1 MKIGA
6 HDLDL
11 DRGLLRRDGRPVHL
25 RAKTFALLCHLA
37 RHAGR
42 VVPKDELLEAVWPD
56 VTVTEDSLTQAIHDL
71 RQVLGADVLR
81 TVARRGY
88 VLEAPPAPPP
98 EARDGPPVVLVLP
111 FRTAPEAGSDAA
123 LADGLVEEIIQGL
136 GRYGLVQVIA
146 RHSAFQCRPEVCHAR
161 EAALRLGADWFVEG
175 TARRVDGGLRLSPA
189 LCDTAT
195 GRQIWTEGFVLGPQ
209 GPTDLLAAI
218 PHRIV
223 TRLTLDA
230 EKRLARRP
238 ATPGADLGAWQHLV
252 AGVAALRRYGAGVNE
267 AARDHFR
274 AALARDPG
282 LALAHAYLGLAVLTI
297 GRFAQSPPAALA
309 EGLAH
314 ALRGVDLAP
323 DEARCHIILALAR
336 LWRREFAAAELA
348 ARRAVDLNPSDA
360 DLMAMLGYVVTLR
373 GRPEEGLD
381 WIEAAIRLNPLHPDW
396 YHGDMALA
404 LHLAGRHAEAIARL
418 QCLPELDA
426 WKETR
431 LAACHGALDD
441 AAGAAR
447 HLQRAGALSPGWDAV
462 AETRGWG
469 ELEHPADLQRLVAEV
484 ERAVAMARGG

>member
-11 DRGLLRRDGRPVHL
+11 DRGLLRRDGQPVHL
-25 RAKTFALLCHLA
+25 RAKTFALLHHLA

-42 VVPKDELLEAVWPD
+42 VVPKDELMEAVWPD

-71 RQVLGADVLR
+71 RQVLGNGVLR

-88 VLEAPPAPPP
+88 VLEAAPARPPDG
-98 EARDGPPVVLVLP
+98 RDGPPVVLVLP
-111 FRTAPEAGSDAA
+111 FRTLPEAGDDAA

-146 RHSAFQCRPEVCHAR
+146 RHSAFQCRPDSLPAR
-161 EAALRLGADWFVEG
+161 EAAVRLGADWFVEG
-175 TARRVDGGLRLSPA
+175 TARRAGGGLRLSPA
-189 LCDTAT
+189 LCETAT
-195 GRQIWTEGFVLGPQ
+195 GRQIWTETYVLGPQ

-223 TRLTLDA
+223 TRLTLDT

-252 AGVAALRRYGAGVNE
+252 AGVAALRRYGPGVNE

-282 LALAHAYLGLAVLTI
+282 FALAHAYLGLAVLVI
-297 GRFAQSPPAALA
+297 GRYARSPPGVLE
-309 EGLAH
+309 EGLDH

-323 DEARCHIILALAR
+323 DEARCHVMVALAR

-348 ARRAVDLNPSDA
+348 ARRALDLNPWDA
-360 DLMAMLGYVVTLR
+360 DLMALLGYVVTLR
-373 GRPEEGLD
+373 GRPEEGIDL
-381 WIEAAIRLNPLHPDW
+381 IEAAIRLNPLHPDW
-396 YHGDMALA
+396 YNADMALA
-404 LHLAGRHAEAIARL
+404 LHQAGRHAEAIARL
-418 QCLPELDA
+418 QCLPVLSA
-426 WKETR
+426 WRETR
-431 LAACHGALDD
+431 LAACHAALGD
-441 AAGAAR
+441 ARGAAR
-447 HLQRAGALSPGWDAV
+447 HLARAEALSPGWDAM
-462 AETRGWG
+462 AETRGWA
-469 ELEHPADLQRLVAEV
+469 ELEHPADLQRYVAEV
-484 ERAVAMARGG
+484 ERALAIARDV

>member
-1 MKIGA
+1 MRIGA
-6 HDLDL
+6 HQLDL
-11 DRGLLRRDGRPVHL
+11 DRGLLCRDGQPVHL

-42 VVPKDELLEAVWPD
+42 VVPKAELLDAVWPD

-71 RQVLGADVLR
+71 RQVLGAGVLR
-81 TVARRGY
+81 TVTRRGY
-88 VLEAPPAPPP
+88 VLDAAPAPPAR
-98 EARDGPPVVLVLP
+98 ASDGPPVVLVLP
-111 FRTAPEAGSDAA
+111 FRAPPEAAE
-123 LADGLVEEIIQGL
+123 LADALVEEIIQGL

-146 RHSAFQCRPEVCHAR
+146 RHSAFQCRPETLPPR

-175 TARRVDGGLRLSPA
+175 TARPTAGGLRLSPA

-195 GRQIWTEGFVLGPQ
+195 GRQVWTESFVLGPQ

-238 ATPGADLGAWQHLV
+238 PAAGADLGAWQHLV
-252 AGVAALRRYGAGVNE
+252 AGVAALRRYGAGVND

-348 ARRAVDLNPSDA
+348 ARRAVELNPSDA

-373 GRPEEGLD
+373 GRPEDGAD
-381 WIEAAIRLNPLHPDW
+381 WIMAAIRLNPLHPDW
-396 YHGDMALA
+396 YHADLALA

-418 QCLPELDA
+418 QCLPDLNA

-431 LAACHGALDD
+431 LAACHAVLDD

-447 HLQRAGALSPGWDAV
+447 HLARAAALSPGWDAV
-462 AETRGWG
+462 AEAEAWA
-469 ELEHPADLQRLVAEV
+469 ELEQPADRRRVVAEV
-484 ERAVAMARGG
+484 ARAVALARDA